1 MLGTNHSLDAL
12 VLAAG
17 EGSRLKR
24 HTEQKVLQPIARI
37 PILGRIL
44 QGLKENGIKK
54 VHVVI
59 GYEGHK
65 IREEFGEHYRG
76 LDIEYVKAQNWEK
89 GNLHS
94 FMAAKEIFQDKFLL
108 CMGDHVFDPEIVK
121 SLTSVDLENILIL
134 ATDQNSYS
142 LDDTRVLTKNGGILN
157 IGKKIDHWDCVDT
170 GFFLCSPRIFD
181 YGEKALE

>member
-1 MLGTNHSLDAL
+1 MLGSNHSLEAL

-24 HTEQKVLQPIARI
+24 HTEQKVLEPIARV

-44 QGLKENGIKK
+44 QGLKETGIEK
-54 VHVVI
+54 VHIVI

-76 LDIEYVKAQNWEK
+76 LDINYVKAQNWEK
-89 GNLHS
+89 GNLYS

-121 SLTSVDLENILIL
+121 SLTGIDLEDVLIL

-142 LDDTRVLTKNGGILN
+142 LDDTRVLTK
-157 IGKKIDHWDCVDT
+157 K
-170 GFFLCSPRIFD
+170 
-181 YGEKALE
+181 GEISTLAKR